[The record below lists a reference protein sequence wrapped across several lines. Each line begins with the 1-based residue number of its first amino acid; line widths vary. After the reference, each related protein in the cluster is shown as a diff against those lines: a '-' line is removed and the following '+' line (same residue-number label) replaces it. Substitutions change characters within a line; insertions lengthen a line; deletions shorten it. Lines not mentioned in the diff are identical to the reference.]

1 MFFTDIKYKKIEKKY
16 LDYLKS
22 QEALSEPF
30 RDKIGQLKKF
40 YLPISTQIYSS
51 FLKTKKTK
59 VIGLTGGQGSG
70 KSTISNILKII
81 FQVGFGLKTTIFSI
95 DDFYKTLSDRKKM
108 SLNVNPLFLTRGV
121 PGTHDTRLLFNCI
134 QKLKSSKFKKFYIPK
149 FDKSIDNRLPKNKW
163 QRIEKKPE
171 IVIFEG
177 WCVGAEPQKKKDL
190 LKSINTLEEHKDKKR
205 IWRTKVNDELKKN
218 YKKIFNLID
227 TLIFLKV
234 PSFKH
239 VYKWRLLQE
248 KKLKATSTGKKTMN
262 NNQVQNFIM
271 FYERLTKHMLKNF
284 GNKANII
291 INIDKKHKLKT
302 IKFN

>member
-40 YLPISTQIYSS
+40 YLPISSRIYRG

-121 PGTHDTRLLFNCI
+121 PGTHDTGLLLNCI
-134 QKLKSSKFKKFYIPK
+134 QKLKNSKFKKFYIPK
-149 FDKSIDNRLPKNKW
+149 FDKSIDNRLSKNKW

-177 WCVGAEPQKKKDL
+177 WCVGADPQKKKD
-190 LKSINTLEEHKDKKR
+190 
-205 IWRTKVNDELKKN
+205 
-218 YKKIFNLID
+218 
-227 TLIFLKV
+227 
-234 PSFKH
+234 
-239 VYKWRLLQE
+239 
-248 KKLKATSTGKKTMN
+248 
-262 NNQVQNFIM
+262 
-271 FYERLTKHMLKNF
+271 
-284 GNKANII
+284 
-291 INIDKKHKLKT
+291 
-302 IKFN
+302 